1 MVSRAVL
8 FISVMFFARASA
20 QQYGPEIERLSN
32 RLNEMEAERANVLAQ
47 MEDLKLR
54 WVATELEQRGLSS
67 LPKGSQLV
75 RHSAMIL
82 SYNEEHE
89 QADWVAHIILPD
101 VETGRVSRTNDFR
114 TDPAVSTGTAEQDDY
129 WESGFDRG
137 HLAPSADFR
146 WSEKALSESY
156 FYSNMSPQRPELNR
170 KVWGE
175 LEDWVRRYVIDFKKP
190 VVVVTG
196 GVLTSGLPTLGE
208 NKVTIPKYYFK
219 AILDPYGDMHKAI
232 AFVMENRAH
241 DYPVI
246 SYAVSIDSVERLTGL
261 DLFTQLADDE
271 EKKLEAM
278 CEPKAWL
285 HDRNPES
292 AEVAPIPVKDLPKGM
307 FNSIQAKY
315 QVGSTATVCG
325 TVVATHRSKKD
336 AVYLNFDR
344 RFPNNAFYAT
354 VWKDRQNN
362 FSYELEKELLNR
374 RVCVTGKVTVY
385 DEVARLSINSENQV
399 IFLDDAK
406 NLNR

>member
-1 MVSRAVL
+1 MVSRLTTFL
-8 FISVMFFARASA
+8 FVICCTICAA
-20 QQYGPEIERLSN
+20 QNYGPEIDRLNTRLSE
-32 RLNEMEAERANVLAQ
+32 LETERQKVTSE
-47 MEDLKLR
+47 MEDLKLN
-54 WVATELEQRGLSS
+54 WVASELNLRGMCSI
-67 LPKGSQLV
+67 PKGSQLV
-75 RHSAMIL
+75 KHSAMML

-101 VETGRVSRTNDFR
+101 VETGKVGRTNDFR
-114 TDPAVSTGTAEQDDY
+114 VDPAVTTGTAEQDDY
-129 WESGFDRG
+129 WETGFDRG

-170 KVWGE
+170 KIWGE
-175 LEDWVRRYVIDFKKP
+175 LEDWVRRYVIDFKEP

-196 GVLTSGLPTLGE
+196 GVLTSGLPTIGE
-208 NKVTIPKYYFK
+208 NKVSIPKYYFK
-219 AILDPYGDMHKAI
+219 AILDPYGDKQKAI

-261 DLFTQLADDE
+261 DLFPQLDDQK
-271 EKKLEAM
+271 EKDLEAM
-278 CEPKAWL
+278 CDPKSWL

-292 AEVAPIPVKDLPKGM
+292 AEVAPILIKDLPKGM

-315 QVGSTATVCG
+315 QTGSTATICG

-344 RFPNNAFYAT
+344 RFPNNVFYAT

-362 FSYELEKELLNR
+362 FSYDLEKELLNR

-385 DEVARLSINSENQV
+385 DEVARLSVNNENQV
-399 IFLDDAK
+399 IFLDDVK

>member
-1 MVSRAVL
+1 
-8 FISVMFFARASA
+8 MFFARASA

-32 RLNEMEAERANVLAQ
+32 RLNEMESERANMLAQ
-47 MEDLKLR
+47 MEGLKLR
-54 WVATELEQRGLSS
+54 WVATELEQRGLCS

-196 GVLTSGLPTLGE
+196 GVLTPGLLTLGE

-219 AILDPYGDMHKAI
+219 AILDPYGDMQKAI

-362 FSYELEKELLNR
+362 FSYDLEKELLNR